1 MISVFDYH
9 QKVKDYFKNQPKTWN
24 WFASA
29 AIKQEQIESFK
40 TDLLKNSYRLDVDA
54 DKAIYDLLHI
64 AKQKLQIDIPIT
76 IYQSQHN
83 NDYNAGIVY
92 LGNEAHLVLSGSIL
106 KLLKQDELLALLA
119 HELAHILFFIKDNGD
134 YEVADRIIT
143 SIANDFS
150 SPESYVETARLFK
163 LFTELFCDRA
173 ALQVVENPET
183 LIATLI
189 KIYTGLENISVQSYL
204 KQADE
209 ILAKDSKGSEGTSHP
224 EIFMR
229 AKVIA
234 LYHEQKDAANNTIEN
249 IIAGKTNIYAL
260 DIFAQ
265 QKISEQT
272 KELIQIIIKPK
283 WVRTDLNMAL
293 CKQYISDF
301 KQNSSII
308 INDEFLKK
316 YELLDEATQNYFAYV
331 LYDFAMCDNNI
342 TEAMIGYILNISEHL
357 HLSDVLS
364 KLIKKEMKLSDRK
377 YNEYVTAATK
387 TYSSI
392 LENENENI
400 LN

>member
-24 WFASA
+24 WFASTN
-29 AIKQEQIESFK
+29 IKQEQIESFK
-40 TDLLKNSYRLDVDA
+40 TDLLKNSYRLDVEA

-64 AKQKLQIDIPIT
+64 AKQKLQIEIPIT

-106 KLLKQDELLALLA
+106 KLLNQDELLALLA

-134 YEVADRIIT
+134 FEIADRIIT
-143 SIANDFS
+143 SIANDYA

-173 ALQVVENPET
+173 ALQVVENPDVI
-183 LIATLI
+183 IATLI
-189 KIYTGLENISVQSYL
+189 KIYTGLDNISVQSYL

-209 ILAKDSKGSEGTSHP
+209 ILAKDSKGSEGISHP

-229 AKVIA
+229 AKAIA
-234 LYHEQKDAANNTIEN
+234 LFNEQKNDANLTIEN
-249 IIAGKTNIYAL
+249 IITGKTNLYAL

-265 QKISEQT
+265 QKLSEST
-272 KELIQIIIKPK
+272 KSLIQIIVKPK
-283 WVRTDLNMAL
+283 WVRTELNMAL
-293 CKQYISDF
+293 CKQYDKDF
-301 KQNSSII
+301 KQNSSLKID
-308 INDEFLKK
+308 NEFLKK
-316 YELLDEATQNYFAYV
+316 FEQLDDSTKNYFAYIF
-331 LYDFAMCDNNI
+331 YDFALCDNNI
-342 TEAMIGYILNISEHL
+342 TEAMIVSILNISEHL
-357 HLSDVLS
+357 QLAETLSSV
-364 KLIKKEMKLSDRK
+364 IKKEMKLSDRK
-377 YNEYVTAATK
+377 YNELVTSASK
-387 TYSSI
+387 TYNTI
-392 LENENENI
+392 LESEEEDY